1 MSWSAYITGDN
12 GLIAQYNRIAC
23 GGIFGTNGS
32 TFAQA
37 GMDHVQT
44 NYTEILDL
52 VRLFQDPKPGY
63 EKGFNLNQFH
73 FALLRVDD
81 DKVLHAKGKGEGSM
95 YPMTIQKTNQA
106 LVIAIGHNDAVAGQ
120 VSSAVAKIGD
130 YLDGIGY

>member
-1 MSWSAYITGDN
+1 MG
-12 GLIAQYNRIAC
+12 QYNRIAC

-37 GMDHVQT
+37 GMDHTQV
-44 NYTEILDL
+44 NYTEILEI
-52 VRLFQDPKPGY
+52 VRLFNDPSIGF
-63 EKGFNLNQFH
+63 EKGFHLNNFP

-81 DKVLHAKGKGEGSM
+81 DKVLHAKGKGEGTM

-106 LVIAIGHNDAVAGQ
+106 LVIAIGHNDAVAGLI
-120 VSSAVAKIGD
+120 SSAVAKIGD